1 MFVFYVKNIFK
12 IKQYNNIFNNII
24 LLNKMKNYYEILG
37 VKQDASEI
45 EIKKAFRSLSLKY
58 HPDRNHD
65 DEATTKFQCINEAY
79 ENLSDAEK
87 RKQHD
92 HELKFGE
99 GNINP
104 FQGMDEFNDINNIFN
119 MMFGGG
125 SGFGGIHKMHSMGEM
140 HSMPGVRIFHNGPGG
155 FHAEFSTS
163 FNSRPQPPPPIKK
176 IVELT
181 LEQCFH
187 GVSLPVE
194 IEKWSVVNNMKINE
208 IQQVIINIPA
218 GIDENDTLVI
228 KEQGNIINEQLKGDL
243 HISVK
248 INNNTCFK
256 RQGLDL
262 FLQKKL
268 SLKEAL
274 CGFVFD
280 IPHLNGKLLSL
291 NNMNNP
297 TVIKPDYKRVV
308 GGLGMT
314 RENATGNLIIEFII
328 EFPENLTEEQITS
341 LKEVL

>member
-1 MFVFYVKNIFK
+1 
-12 IKQYNNIFNNII
+12 
-24 LLNKMKNYYEILG
+24 
-37 VKQDASEI
+37 
-45 EIKKAFRSLSLKY
+45 
-58 HPDRNHD
+58 
-65 DEATTKFQCINEAY
+65 
-79 ENLSDAEK
+79 
-87 RKQHD
+87 
-92 HELKFGE
+92 
-99 GNINP
+99 
-104 FQGMDEFNDINNIFN
+104 
-119 MMFGGG
+119 
-125 SGFGGIHKMHSMGEM
+125 
-140 HSMPGVRIFHNGPGG
+140 
-155 FHAEFSTS
+155 
-163 FNSRPQPPPPIKK
+163 
-176 IVELT
+176 
-181 LEQCFH
+181 
-187 GVSLPVE
+187 
-194 IEKWSVVNNMKINE
+194 MKINE
-208 IQQVIINIPA
+208 IQQVNINIPA

-314 RENATGNLIIEFII
+314 RENATGNLIIEFTV
-328 EFPENLTEEQITS
+328 EFPDTLTTEQITS
-341 LKEVL
+341 IKEVL

>member
-1 MFVFYVKNIFK
+1 
-12 IKQYNNIFNNII
+12 
-24 LLNKMKNYYEILG
+24 MKNYYEILG
-37 VKQDASEI
+37 INQHASDG
-45 EIKKAFRSLSLKY
+45 EIKKAFRALSLKY
-58 HPDRNHD
+58 HPDRNHEP
-65 DEATTKFQCINEAY
+65 EATTKFQCINEAY

-99 GNINP
+99 GTNINP

-125 SGFGGIHKMHSMGEM
+125 GGFGGIHKMHSMGEM
-140 HSMPGVRIFHNGPGG
+140 HGMPGIRIFHNGPGG
-155 FHAEFSTS
+155 FHAEFSSS
-163 FNSRPQPPPPIKK
+163 FNNRPQPPPPIKK
-176 IVELT
+176 LVEVT

-194 IEKWSVVNNMKINE
+194 IEKWSVINNMKVNE
-208 IQQVIINIPA
+208 TQQVIINIPA

-228 KEQGNIINEQLKGDL
+228 KEQGNKINEELKGDL
-243 HISVK
+243 HINVK
-248 INNNTCFK
+248 IINNTIFR

-274 CGFVFD
+274 CGFILD
-280 IPHLNGKLLSL
+280 IPHLNGKMLSL

-297 TVIKPDYKRVV
+297 TIIKPDYKRLVQ
-308 GGLGMT
+308 GLGMT
-314 RENATGNLIIEFII
+314 RENATGNLIIEFTV
-328 EFPENLTEEQITS
+328 EFPETLSSEQIDA
-341 LKEVL
+341 LKNVL